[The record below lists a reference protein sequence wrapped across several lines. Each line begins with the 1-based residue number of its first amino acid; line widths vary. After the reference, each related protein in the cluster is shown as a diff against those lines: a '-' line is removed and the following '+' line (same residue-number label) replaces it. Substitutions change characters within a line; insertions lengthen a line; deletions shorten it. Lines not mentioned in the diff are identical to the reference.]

1 MLYLFFARRYSEAI
15 AVGLAADGSGR
26 GFMVKLALALASVY
40 AAVAVAAFIAQ
51 RKLMY
56 FPDSARVPPS
66 NYGLIGVEERV
77 LDTPDGVRLI
87 AWYAPPV
94 LGRPTVLYFHGNAGN
109 LTNRAERV
117 RKYTARG
124 FGIFMPSY
132 RGYSGS
138 TGAPTERA
146 NVADAKLAYEA
157 LRKDGIASE
166 DIVLYG
172 ESLGSGVAVQVAAEK
187 PVGGIVLDAPY
198 TSIVDVAAA
207 AYPFL
212 PVRPFMFDRY
222 DTMRHLGGVNA
233 PLLVVHGEEDEVIP
247 VDMGRAVY
255 AAANGPK
262 ELVTFPGAG
271 HSDHHLHGSTEEIF
285 RWIEDLSRH
294 RATRAMPEKRMRP

>member
-1 MLYLFFARRYSEAI
+1 
-15 AVGLAADGSGR
+15 
-26 GFMVKLALALASVY
+26 MVKLALALASVY

-51 RKLMY
+51 RRLMY

-87 AWYAPPV
+87 AWYARAVP
-94 LGRPTVLYFHGNAGN
+94 GRPTVLYFHGNAGN

-124 FGIFMPSY
+124 FGVFMPSY

-138 TGAPTERA
+138 TGSPTERA

-294 RATRAMPEKRMRP
+294 RAPRAMPEKRMHP

>member
-1 MLYLFFARRYSEAI
+1 M
-15 AVGLAADGSGR
+15 
-26 GFMVKLALALASVY
+26 KLALVLA
-40 AAVAVAAFIAQ
+40 AAYVAVGIAALIGQ
-51 RKLMY
+51 RRLMY

-66 NYGLIGVEERV
+66 NYGLVGVVERV
-77 LDTPDGVRLI
+77 LDTPDGARLV
-87 AWYAPPV
+87 AWYGRAAP
-94 LGRPTVLYFHGNAGN
+94 GRPTVLYFHGNAGN
-109 LTNRAERV
+109 LTNRSERV

-138 TGAPTERA
+138 TGSPTERA

-157 LRKDGIASE
+157 LRKEGIPPE
-166 DIVLYG
+166 EIILYG

-198 TSIVDVAAA
+198 TSIVDVAAG

-222 DTMRHLGGVNA
+222 ETMRHLHEVKA

-247 VDMGRAVY
+247 VEMGRAVY

-262 ELVTFPGAG
+262 EIVTFPGAG
-271 HSDHHLHGSTEEIF
+271 HSDHHLHGSTEEVF

-294 RATRAMPEKRMRP
+294 RAALAKPEKANAPVSGLLRAHRFSD

>member
-1 MLYLFFARRYSEAI
+1 M
-15 AVGLAADGSGR
+15 
-26 GFMVKLALALASVY
+26 KLAFVLASVY
-40 AAVAVAAFIAQ
+40 AAVAIAAFIAQ
-51 RKLMY
+51 RRLMY
-56 FPDSARVPPS
+56 LPDRARVPPS
-66 NYGLIGVEERV
+66 NYGLVGVEERV
-77 LDTPDGVRLI
+77 LDTPDGVRLVG
-87 AWYAPPV
+87 WYGRAAP
-94 LGRPTVLYFHGNAGN
+94 GRPTVLYFHGNAGN
-109 LTNRAERV
+109 LTNRSERV

-138 TGAPTERA
+138 TGSPTERA
-146 NVADAKLAYEA
+146 NVADGKLAYDA
-157 LRKDGIASE
+157 LRKDGIPPE
-166 DIVLYG
+166 EIILYG

-198 TSIVDVAAA
+198 TSIVDVAAG

-222 DTMRHLGGVNA
+222 DTMRHLRDVKA

-285 RWIEDLSRH
+285 RWIEDLSRR
-294 RATRAMPEKRMRP
+294 RAALVKPEKRMRP